1 VSRSLSP
8 RVLARAIGVSESS
21 LKRWSDDGLL
31 TAARTAGGH
40 RRITLQEAVRF
51 VRAIG
56 ATVVRPD
63 LLGLTD
69 LATIGPDWAQRSDIN
84 KAMHEALEN
93 GHAAEVRA
101 MVQSLYLGGWSPA
114 AIFDGPIRFAMVEV
128 GKLWL
133 HAEWGIVVE
142 HRATDICVQ
151 AINQLRFL
159 TPARPATVAVAVGSA
174 AEHDPYMLPSLMA
187 ATVVGE
193 CGFLDV
199 NLGTIT
205 PPAVLINAA
214 KHYQAK
220 LVWVSASAGQDSRKV
235 AADLTRIATELKEL
249 GTAVVAGGRAVN
261 EIAPADLPGVVVA
274 TSMTEMAAFARGVL
288 AQYRAEHP
296 EEPARSKD
304 QQDSGDDGV
313 DGE

>member
-1 VSRSLSP
+1 MSRSISP
-8 RVLARAIGVSESS
+8 KILARAIGISESS
-21 LKRWSDDGLL
+21 LKRWSDDGVLS
-31 TAARTAGGH
+31 AVRTAGGH
-40 RRITLQEAVRF
+40 RRITLQESVRF
-51 VRAIG
+51 IRAMN
-56 ATVVRPD
+56 ATLVRPD

-69 LATIGPDWAQRSDIN
+69 LAAIGPDWASTADVN
-84 KAMHEALEN
+84 KTMHAALEA

-101 MVQSLYLGGWSPA
+101 MVQALYLGGWSPA
-114 AIFDGPIRFAMVEV
+114 AIFDGPIKWSMIEI

-142 HRATDICVQ
+142 HRATDICIQ

-159 TPARPATVAVAVGSA
+159 APPRSATAPVAVGAA
-174 AEHDPYMLPSLMA
+174 AEHDPYMLPTLMA

-220 LVWVSASAGQDSRKV
+220 LVWVAASAAQDGKKTATDV
-235 AADLTRIATELKEL
+235 TRIAAELRAQ
-249 GTAVVAGGRAVN
+249 GTAVVVGGQSLAQVASS
-261 EIAPADLPGVVVA
+261 ELPGVVLA
-274 TSMTEMAAFARGVL
+274 FSMTELAAFARGVM
-288 AQYRAEHP
+288 
-296 EEPARSKD
+296 
-304 QQDSGDDGV
+304 SGLNVAATPG
-313 DGE
+313 